1 MRKTVPLKVKFG
13 KNLKEYR
20 IKAGHTQESLAEKT
34 GMSATAISSIETGN
48 SFPTYNNLISLL
60 KEKYLNMGHSGLL
73 LDLLHAHRVSH
84 LWLCHSMLNLFAI
97 RICSFCSL
105 HPSANPP
112 NHHYNVSRPTTQNK
126 TPDNICYL
134 VFYMGRS
141 GLEPPTSPLSGVRSN
156 HLS

>member
-60 KEKYLNMGHSGLL
+60 KELNIP
-73 LDLLHAHRVSH
+73 ACRVFTFAEDILEYSRDEKE
-84 LWLCHSMLNLFAI
+84 LLFAQI
-97 RICSFCSL
+97 FDEL
-105 HPSANPP
+105 TDDDKKNLLQYAKFLKH
-112 NHHYNVSRPTTQNK
+112 NHQ
-126 TPDNICYL
+126 
-134 VFYMGRS
+134 
-141 GLEPPTSPLSGVRSN
+141 
-156 HLS
+156 

>member
-1 MRKTVPLKVKFG
+1 
-13 KNLKEYR
+13 
-20 IKAGHTQESLAEKT
+20 
-34 GMSATAISSIETGN
+34 
-48 SFPTYNNLISLL
+48 
-60 KEKYLNMGHSGLL
+60 MGRSGLL

-126 TPDNICYL
+126 TPDNRCYL
-134 VFYMGRS
+134 VFYMESKLQHSNFLLLINDFLEELKSQELRS
-141 GLEPPTSPLSGVRSN
+141 TLSEYEMLKIN
-156 HLS
+156 FT